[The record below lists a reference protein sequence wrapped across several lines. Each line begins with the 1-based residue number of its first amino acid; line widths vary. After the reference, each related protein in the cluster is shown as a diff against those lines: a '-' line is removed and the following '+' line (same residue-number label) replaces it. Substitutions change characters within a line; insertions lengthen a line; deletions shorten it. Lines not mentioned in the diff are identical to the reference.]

1 MGVAGERNAK
11 PRIGAY
17 AAFACWVAGLG
28 GCSSSATRSELALES
43 PDPSVRAVAIVR
55 AADRGDESVVPLLVD
70 RLEDE
75 DAAVRLY
82 AILALD
88 RLTGTRLGYEY
99 GGSEVERRVSVD
111 RWRRYLVNPAKRT
124 ATPQLPTEP

>member
-1 MGVAGERNAK
+1 MGVASERNAK
-11 PRIGAY
+11 SRIGVYVATV
-17 AAFACWVAGLG
+17 CWVVGLG
-28 GCSSSATRSELALES
+28 GCGASASRSELALES

-55 AADRGDESVVPLLVD
+55 AADRRDESVVPLLVD

-99 GGSEVERRVSVD
+99 GGSEVERRASVD
-111 RWRRYLVNPAKRT
+111 RWRRYLVNPAERA